1 MHHGTIS
8 LQSKS
13 GEGSRFT
20 VQLQK
25 GKEHFDETTEFIL
38 SDPIVTDISQVFQT
52 SQLAALAESGQE
64 AVDKEKETILIVEDN
79 RELRFFLR
87 TIFAQYFNVI
97 EAENGRIGLEKSKTY
112 QPDILVSDVM
122 MPEMDGIEMVR
133 ALREEMTTSHIP
145 IVLLTAKSTIESK
158 IEGMKLGAD
167 DYITKPFSA
176 AYLKARIFNLLEQ
189 RKKLQALYC
198 ASLIPTS
205 SERQTTEQP
214 KQISAP
220 ALSPNDQKF
229 MDKVLETIDR
239 NLDNGDLMVEDIAS
253 EVNMSRSVFFKKLKT
268 LTGLS
273 PIEFLKEIR
282 MKRAAQLIE
291 TEEYNMAQIAYMVG
305 FNDSHYFSKCFKQ
318 QYGITPTEYKE
329 KSKSNRT

>member
-1 MHHGTIS
+1 MHHGSIS
-8 LQSKS
+8 IRSKL
-13 GEGSRFT
+13 GEGSCFSIR
-20 VQLQK
+20 LQK
-25 GKEHFDETTEFIL
+25 GKEHFDETVEFIL
-38 SDPIVTDISQVFQT
+38 SDYVVSDT
-52 SQLAALAESGQE
+52 SPARTGNQFSPLTGNEEENLNS
-64 AVDKEKETILIVEDN
+64 EKETILIVEDN
-79 RELRFFLR
+79 QELRFFIR

-97 EAENGRIGLEKSKTY
+97 EAENGNTGLEKSKLY
-112 QPDILVSDVM
+112 MPDIIISDVM
-122 MPEMDGIEMVR
+122 MPEKDGIEMVR
-133 ALREEMTTSHIP
+133 ELREEMTTSHIP
-145 IVLLTAKSTIESK
+145 IVMLTAKSTIESK

-198 ASLIPTS
+198 ASLLPAS
-205 SERQTTEQP
+205 TEQP
-214 KQISAP
+214 LAGKKETTPP

-229 MDKVLETIDR
+229 MDKVMETIEKH
-239 NLDNGDLMVEDIAS
+239 LDNGDLTVEDIAG

-273 PIEFLKEIR
+273 PVEFLREIR

-305 FNDSHYFSKCFKQ
+305 LNDSHYFSKCFKQ
-318 QYGITPTEYKE
+318 QYGMTPTEYKE
-329 KSKSNRT
+329 SRKQNN